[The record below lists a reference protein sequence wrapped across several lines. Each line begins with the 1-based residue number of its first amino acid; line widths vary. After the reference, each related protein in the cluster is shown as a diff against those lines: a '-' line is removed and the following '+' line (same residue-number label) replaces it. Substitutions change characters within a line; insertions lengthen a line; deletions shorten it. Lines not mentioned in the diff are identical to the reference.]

1 MEAGERP
8 TGWVTYNDEL
18 AVRLLDIVR
27 SADLSI
33 PQDLSLVGFDDSFL
47 ATATEIKL
55 TTIRHPKEELGLR
68 AADTMLSMIKEKGYR
83 EEDRQWIIPPELIVR
98 ESTGPAQAMSEGF

>member
-1 MEAGERP
+1 MSMEPEERP

-27 SADLSI
+27 SAGLSI
-33 PQDLSLVGFDDSFL
+33 PGDLSLVGFDDSFL

-55 TTIRHPKEELGLR
+55 TTIRHPKEELGFR
-68 AADTMLSMIKEKGYR
+68 AADTILSMIEEKGFR
-83 EEDRQWIIPPELIVR
+83 EEDRQWIIPPELIIR
-98 ESTGPAQAMSEGF
+98 ESTGPVASDV

>member
-27 SADLSI
+27 SADLRI
-33 PQDLSLVGFDDSFL
+33 PHDLSLVGFDDSFL

-68 AADTMLSMIKEKGYR
+68 AADTMLSMIEEKGYR
-83 EEDRQWIIPPELIVR
+83 EEGCQWIIPPELIVR
-98 ESTGPAQAMSEGF
+98 ESTGPAQGISGGF